1 MEDIEIYENYF
12 NRKYKVINN
21 ILEYYHSNEKIIA
34 VWGAGLRGN
43 AFLNIFD
50 PFNEKIDYV
59 FDKDKS
65 RYGEILKNGH
75 KITDFLEYDADIVVV
90 ANNALEYVV
99 LRTLRENGK
108 KALVLNIDNIIL
120 GDLTEDEVICPKEKN
135 LTKVREIKIGAVVVV
150 YNPDASVVDN
160 IKTYANDLEIVY
172 VHDNS
177 EIKNKVFEKELKKF
191 SNVIYNFPGENQGLC
206 VPFNKFYNMAVKQG
220 IDWMITFD
228 QDSAAS
234 AGMIGKMRVFAESA
248 ECKDTI
254 GIISPTVNELD
265 NSGIKQDSL
274 YTYYDVVIQSGAM
287 HRISMMGQVG
297 SYNEDLFIDMVDYD
311 YCVRCRAKGYY
322 IVRLNNA
329 VLLHNQSDND
339 VKKRFLEGK
348 ILYIGKFS
356 PDRYY
361 YKYRNILY
369 SYYKYHQI
377 DPIYG
382 LDCLNILKKLK
393 MGLEYDTD
401 FEIKKRAME
410 MAEKDFK
417 ECKMGKWTGL

>member
-12 NRKYKVINN
+12 NRKYKVIND
-21 ILEYYHSNEKIIA
+21 ILEYYHSNKKIIA

-50 PFNEKIDYV
+50 PFNEKIGYV

-75 KITDFLEYDADIVVV
+75 EITDFLKYDADIVIAV
-90 ANNALEYVV
+90 NNSLEYSI
-99 LRTLRENGK
+99 LHTLRQNGK
-108 KALVLNIDNIIL
+108 KAMVLNIDNIIL
-120 GDLTEDEVICPKEKN
+120 GDLTKDEVLYPKVSSLE
-135 LTKVREIKIGAVVVV
+135 KVREVKIGAVVVV
-150 YNPDASVVDN
+150 YHPDDSVVDN
-160 IKTYANDLEIVY
+160 IKTYADDLEIVY

-177 EIKNKVFEKELKKF
+177 EIKNEVFEKELKKF

-234 AGMIGKMRVFAESA
+234 AGMVEKMRKFVESA

-265 NSGIKQDSL
+265 YSDIKQDSL

-297 SYNEDLFIDMVDYD
+297 SYNEDLFIDMVDWD
-311 YCVRCRAKGYY
+311 YCVRCRAKGYH
-322 IVRLNNA
+322 IIRLNNA
-329 VLLHNQSDND
+329 VLLHNQSDNNI
-339 VKKRFLEGK
+339 GK
-348 ILYIGKFS
+348 NFINGKMLYSNKFS

-361 YKYRNILY
+361 YICRNALY
-369 SYYKYHQI
+369 SYSKYYET
-377 DPIYG
+377 DPVYG
-382 LDCLNILKKLK
+382 LVCLNTKKKKK
-393 MGLEYDTD
+393 MNLEHDTGY
-401 FEIKKRAME
+401 EIKKKAME
-410 MAEKDFK
+410 MAEKDFRK
-417 ECKMGKWTGL
+417 GKMGKWTRI